1 MIGASVRIVS
11 EGLSMPLTHL
21 QAPAVAQNLLDLV
34 GNTPIVEVTNF
45 DTGPCRLFVKLENQ
59 NPGGSI
65 KDRMAVS
72 MVEAAE
78 RSGVLK
84 AGGVIIEAT
93 AGNTGL
99 GLALVA
105 AAKRYRLIVVIP
117 DKMSTE
123 KIQHLHGLGADVRIT
138 RTDVDKHH
146 PENYVNLAR
155 HIAENTPGAWF
166 VDQFSNPANP
176 LAHEQTTGP
185 EIWEQMNG
193 VVDAIVCGVGSGG
206 TITGLSRYFARV
218 SPDTEMVLADP
229 AGSSLADYVRTGNLG
244 PGGSYAVEG
253 IGQSAVPP
261 VADLSRVRRA
271 YTVTDA
277 ESFRIARSLLREA
290 GILAGSSSGTLVA
303 AALEYCR
310 EQKRPKQVVTFICD
324 SGSKYLSKMFND
336 YWMLDQGYIQL
347 PKTGDLRDLI
357 LRRYQEGAVITVGP
371 GDSLLTA
378 YQRMRMADVS
388 QLPVLENNNPV
399 GILDESD
406 LLMAV
411 QGDEEPFRDPVSSA
425 MTTRLRTLPPDA
437 SLESVYQILNEG
449 LVPII
454 MDGDQFIGLIT
465 RTDLLNFMRRRLR

>member
-1 MIGASVRIVS
+1 VSGIQTSVLELI
-11 EGLSMPLTHL
+11 
-21 QAPAVAQNLLDLV
+21 
-34 GNTPIVEVTNF
+34 GNTPIVELTNF
-45 DTGPCRLFVKLENQ
+45 DIGRCRLFVKLENQ

-65 KDRMAVS
+65 KDRMAVA

-78 RSGVLK
+78 LSGKLK
-84 AGGVIIEAT
+84 PGGVIVEAT

-105 AAKRYRLIVVIP
+105 AAKKYKLIVVIP

-138 RTDVDKHH
+138 RTDVDKNH
-146 PENYVNLAR
+146 PENYVNQAR
-155 HIAENTPGAWF
+155 SIAETTPNAWF

-185 EIWEQMNG
+185 EIWSQMDG
-193 VVDAIVCGVGSGG
+193 DVDAIVCGVGSGG

-218 SPDTEMVLADP
+218 SPRTEMVLADP
-229 AGSSLADYVRTGNLG
+229 AGSSLAEYVRTGQLG

-261 VADLSRVRRA
+261 VADLSRVTRA

-277 ESFRIARSLLREA
+277 RSFEVARALLRQA
-290 GILAGSSSGTLVA
+290 GILAGSSSGTLIA
-303 AALEYCR
+303 AAIEYCR
-310 EQKRPKQVVTFICD
+310 EQSERKRVVTFVCD
-324 SGSKYLSKMFND
+324 TGSNYLSKMFND
-336 YWMLDQGYIQL
+336 FWMLDQGYIQL

-357 LRRYQEGAVITVGP
+357 LRRYQQGGVITVGP
-371 GDSLLTA
+371 NDSLLTA
-378 YQRMRMADVS
+378 YQRMRMADIS
-388 QLPVLENNNPV
+388 QVPVLENGKPV

-406 LLMAV
+406 VLIAV
-411 QGDEEPFRDPVSSA
+411 QGNEQRFRESVSSA

-437 SLESVYQILNEG
+437 SIESVYQILGEG
-449 LVPII
+449 LVAMV
-454 MDGDQFIGLIT
+454 MDGADFVGLIT
-465 RTDLLNFMRRRLR
+465 RTDLLNFMRRRLK

>member
-1 MIGASVRIVS
+1 
-11 EGLSMPLTHL
+11 MPLT
-21 QAPAVAQNLLDLV
+21 QPQRPAVAANLLDLI
-34 GNTPIVEVTNF
+34 GNTPIVEITNF
-45 DTGPCRLFVKLENQ
+45 DTGPCRLFVKLESQ

-78 RSGVLK
+78 QSGVLK
-84 AGGVIIEAT
+84 PGGVIVEAT

-105 AAKRYRLIVVIP
+105 AAKKYRLIVVIP

-146 PENYVNLAR
+146 PDNYVNLAR
-155 HIAENTPGAWF
+155 RIAEETAGAWF

-176 LAHEQTTGP
+176 LAHERTTGP
-185 EIWEQMNG
+185 EIWEQMG
-193 VVDAIVCGVGSGG
+193 GSVDAVVCGVGSGG
-206 TITGLSRYFARV
+206 TITGLSRYFEKV
-218 SPDTEMVLADP
+218 SPDTEIVLADP
-229 AGSSLADYVRTGNLG
+229 AGSSLADYVKTGQLG

-271 YTVTDA
+271 YTITDSV
-277 ESFRIARSLLREA
+277 SFGIARSLLRET
-290 GILAGSSSGTLVA
+290 GILAGSSSGTLVG

-310 EQKRPKQVVTFICD
+310 EQTSPKQVVTFICD

-336 YWMLDQGYIQL
+336 FWMLDQGYLQL

-357 LRRYQEGAVITVGP
+357 LRRHQEGAVITVGP
-371 GDSLLTA
+371 SDSLLTA
-378 YQRMRMADVS
+378 YQRMRMADIS
-388 QLPVLENNNPV
+388 QVPVLENGRAV

-406 LLMAV
+406 LLMAI
-411 QGDEEPFRDPVSSA
+411 QKGEEPFRAEVRTA
-425 MTTRLRTLPPDA
+425 MTSKLRTLPSNSSIEA
-437 SLESVYQILNEG
+437 VYEILSEG
-449 LVPII
+449 LVVVVNEA
-454 MDGDQFIGLIT
+454 DHFVGLIT

>member
-1 MIGASVRIVS
+1 
-11 EGLSMPLTHL
+11 MPLT
-21 QAPAVAQNLLDLV
+21 QSQTPVVAANSLELI
-34 GNTPIVEVTNF
+34 GSTPMVEVNNF
-45 DTGPCRLFVKLENQ
+45 DTGPCRLFLKLENQ

-78 RSGVLK
+78 KSGVLRP
-84 AGGVIIEAT
+84 GGVIVEAT

-105 AAKRYRLIVVIP
+105 AAKKYRLTVVIP

-146 PENYVNLAR
+146 LENYVNLAR
-155 HIAENTPGAWF
+155 TIAQDTPGAWF

-185 EIWEQMNG
+185 EIWEQMRHS
-193 VVDAIVCGVGSGG
+193 VDAVVCGVGSGG
-206 TITGLSRYFARV
+206 TITGLSRYFERV
-218 SPDTEMVLADP
+218 SPETEMVLADP
-229 AGSSLADYVRTGNLG
+229 AGSSLAEYVHTGKLG
-244 PGGSYAVEG
+244 PSGSYAVEG

-261 VADLSRVRRA
+261 VTDLSRVRKA
-271 YTVTDA
+271 YTITDTD
-277 ESFRIARSLLREA
+277 SFLIARALLREA

-310 EQKRPKQVVTFICD
+310 EQKSAKRVVTFVCD

-336 YWMLDQGYIQL
+336 FWMLDQGYIEL

-357 LRRYQEGAVITVGP
+357 LRRHQEGAVITVGP
-371 GDSLLTA
+371 NDSLLTA
-378 YQRMRMADVS
+378 YQRMRMADIS
-388 QLPVLENNNPV
+388 QVPVIEDGKPV

-411 QGDEEPFRDPVSSA
+411 QNGDEPFRNPVRSA
-425 MTTRLRTLPPDA
+425 MTTRLRTMRPDA
-437 SLESVYQILNEG
+437 SIESVYQILNDG
-449 LVPII
+449 LVALI
-454 MDGDQFIGLIT
+454 MDGDRFVGLIT

>member
-1 MIGASVRIVS
+1 
-11 EGLSMPLTHL
+11 MPLTHP
-21 QAPAVAQNLLDLV
+21 QTPAVATNLLGLI

-45 DTGPCRLFVKLENQ
+45 DAGPCRLFVKLENQ

-78 RSGVLK
+78 RSGALK
-84 AGGVIIEAT
+84 PGGVIVEAT

-105 AAKRYRLIVVIP
+105 AAKKYRLIVVIP

-146 PENYVNLAR
+146 PEYYVNLAR
-155 HIAENTPGAWF
+155 QVAETTPDAWF

-185 EIWEQMNG
+185 EIWEQMDG
-193 VVDAIVCGVGSGG
+193 DVDAVVCGVGSGG
-206 TITGLSRYFARV
+206 TLTGLSRFFAKV
-218 SPDTEMVLADP
+218 SPKTEMVLADP
-229 AGSSLADYVRTGNLG
+229 AGSALADYVRTGKLG
-244 PGGSYAVEG
+244 ADGSYAVEG
-253 IGQSAVPP
+253 IGQSAIPP
-261 VADLSRVRRA
+261 VADLSRVKRA
-271 YTVTDA
+271 YTITDA
-277 ESFRIARSLLREA
+277 DSFRTARALLREA

-310 EQKRPKQVVTFICD
+310 EQKGPKQVVTFVCD

-336 YWMLDQGYIQL
+336 FWMLDQGYIQL
-347 PKTGDLRDLI
+347 PKTDDLRDLI
-357 LRRYQEGAVITVGP
+357 LRRHQQGAVITVSP

-378 YQRMRMADVS
+378 YQRMRMADIS
-388 QLPVLENNNPV
+388 QVPVLEEGKPV

-411 QGDEEPFRDPVSSA
+411 QGGDELFREPVSRA
-425 MTTRLRTLPPDA
+425 MTTRLKTLRPEA
-437 SLESVYQILNEG
+437 SIESVYEILNEG
-449 LVPII
+449 LVAMI
-454 MDGDQFIGLIT
+454 MDGDLFVGLIT